1 VTDTVFI
8 ALPAFGQ
15 QNCSQTTAS
24 LIALVKELTERRM
37 FNGFA
42 AWTLPDIADLR
53 DLFLTVWYDGTDAS
67 HCLMVDADIQ
77 FEPELVRDMLL
88 ADKPLCGV
96 LYPKKRLPIE
106 WVGSALDPADKTEGP
121 LIELEG
127 IGAGVLLI
135 RRDCVAN
142 MLQAGVATVID
153 ELGDSAIEQFLK
165 KRGGKRIISAF
176 QKIRQADAGG
186 HSVRHRTLSEDF
198 SFCHRHRQVG
208 GKVYAVTNHAIC
220 HIGQHQYTARYADL
234 WEKKGVDK
242 APNAG

>member
-1 VTDTVFI
+1 MTDTVFI

-24 LIALVKELTERRM
+24 LIALVKELTERHM

-67 HCLMVDADIQ
+67 HLLFVDSDMN

-96 LYPKKRLPIE
+96 LYPKRRLPIK
-106 WVGSALDPADKTEGP
+106 WVGSALEPEDKTEGP

-127 IGAGVLLI
+127 VGGGVMLI

-165 KRGGKRIISAF
+165 KKGGKRLISAF
-176 QKIRQADAGG
+176 QKLKIER
-186 HSVRHRTLSEDF
+186 SSKPLSEDF
-198 SFCHRHRQVG
+198 SFCHRHRQAG
-208 GKVYAVTNHAIC
+208 GRVYAVTNHMIC

-234 WEKKGVDK
+234 WEKKDLTSLH
-242 APNAG
+242 P